1 MTKGIA
7 EEQHLFTQNWLIQRH
22 SRGIMRII
30 SPTLCH
36 KCMQHASKWQEQWP
50 LSLLLP
56 GWSWGSAS
64 WEADR
69 QTGSYS
75 EVWILEGGTH
85 EPRQQAMALQPADMG
100 HVLGLTLL
108 CITHFVCIRWQ
119 IKNTAMTCF
128 CLLFCLVLSYS
139 HLFPK
144 ETEGTQCYG
153 SHAFSYRSTHRAYFN
168 RMCSNLKCP
177 KKGI

>member
-1 MTKGIA
+1 MTKGIVK
-7 EEQHLFTQNWLIQRH
+7 EQHLFTQNWLIQRH
-22 SRGIMRII
+22 SRSIMRII

-56 GWSWGSAS
+56 GWSWGGAS

-100 HVLGLTLL
+100 HALGLTLL
-108 CITHFVCIRWQ
+108 CITHSACVRGQKKHCDGMFSFVILPCIKLQ
-119 IKNTAMTCF
+119 SLISQKI
-128 CLLFCLVLSYS
+128 
-139 HLFPK
+139 
-144 ETEGTQCYG
+144 EGTQCYG
-153 SHAFSYRSTHRAYFN
+153 SHAFSYKSTHRAF
-168 RMCSNLKCP
+168 
-177 KKGI
+177 